1 MPTTT
6 KLSTQEQVTR
16 FKAACVRLGWEYS
29 AKPQIVTIQ
38 KTFTPGDKDAY
49 VACDIDAYELISLV
63 PLNGGSVWGTD
74 SASVGGYVGLSNGY
88 YRLNKS
94 GSTGLRF
101 IKALSK

>member
-1 MPTTT
+1 MATTT
-6 KLSTQEQVTR
+6 KLSTQEQVAR

-29 AKPQIVTIQ
+29 VKPQIVTIQ

-49 VACDIDAYELISLV
+49 VDCEIDSYELMSLV
-63 PLNGGSVWGTD
+63 PLTGGSTWGTD
-74 SASVGGYVGLSNGY
+74 SASVGGYAGLNGGY